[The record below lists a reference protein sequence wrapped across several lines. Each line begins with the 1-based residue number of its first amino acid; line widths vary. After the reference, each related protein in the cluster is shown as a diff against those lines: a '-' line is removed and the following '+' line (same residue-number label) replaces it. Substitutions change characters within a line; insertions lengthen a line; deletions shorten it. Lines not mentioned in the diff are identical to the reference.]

1 MAHMLLIV
9 EPLGQR
15 EERGVEGGQLA
26 YQQMLD
32 FTGDLRRAGV
42 LMACSSMAAAAT
54 RLQRAPGATARV
66 LDGPFADIKVMI
78 EGLFL
83 LHMAGKDQ
91 ALAWAVRCPV
101 AAWATVEVRETGPC
115 ILNGQG

>member
-1 MAHMLLIV
+1 
-9 EPLGQR
+9 
-15 EERGVEGGQLA
+15 
-26 YQQMLD
+26 
-32 FTGDLRRAGV
+32 
-42 LMACSSMAAAAT
+42 
-54 RLQRAPGATARV
+54 
-66 LDGPFADIKVMI
+66 MI